1 MTQRF
6 TPPEVKGWC
15 PGLFAP
21 MQAKDGWLVRV
32 RPAFGRITAA
42 QATFLAQIAER
53 EGNGLICLTNRASL
67 QLRGFS
73 HANALRFPELA
84 VLAGLGMANPE
95 HEKRLALLVSPL
107 AGCDPSCAPDTLECA
122 TALRAA
128 LCHANSLSAL
138 PDKFGFAV
146 DGGGL
151 FTVGLLKADITLQT
165 NGAGLWSVVC
175 GNQKSKPASVQVAVE
190 LAVKL
195 AQAFVALPKGKRP
208 VRYPQTGQMLFQA
221 INQLGCPAEN
231 MGIAAPDPAMLAGKI
246 GPALY
251 ALNAP
256 LGILTSAMLRSCA
269 NHARNG
275 DGILRLTPWHSI
287 ILHGMPCTPHV
298 ADMVDTGTNPI
309 LRVSACMGNAGC
321 AQAEGATQALAKK
334 LAHSLGAGE
343 SLHVSGCS
351 KGCAHPAKASWT
363 VVAAQNGY
371 GLICNGTAS
380 GPVMRFFP
388 DDRAVEDYFIGTKP
402 QERIMNGRV

>member
-32 RPAFGRITAA
+32 RPPFGRITAA
-42 QATFLAQIAER
+42 QAIFLAQIAER

-73 HANALRFPELA
+73 HNNALRFPEQA

-122 TALRAA
+122 TALRTA
-128 LCHANSLSAL
+128 LCHATSLSAL

-151 FTVGLLKADITLQT
+151 FTVGLLKADIALQA

-175 GNQKSKPASVQVAVE
+175 GHQKSKPAPVQATVE
-190 LAVKL
+190 LAIKL
-195 AQAFVALPKGKRP
+195 AQAFIALPKGKRP
-208 VRYPQTGQMLFQA
+208 ARYPETGEILFQA
-221 INQLGCPAEN
+221 VNQFGYQADG
-231 MGIAAPDPAMLAGKI
+231 MGKAAPDPALLAGKMDS
-246 GPALY
+246 ALY

-256 LGILTSAMLRSCA
+256 LGILTSTMLRNCA
-269 NHARNG
+269 HHARNG

-287 ILHGMPCTPHV
+287 ILHGIAYTPHV
-298 ADMVDTGTNPI
+298 ADMVDTSSNPI

-321 AQAEGATQALAKK
+321 TQAEGATQALAKT
-334 LAHSLGAGE
+334 LAHSLKAGE

-371 GLICNGTAS
+371 GLIRNGMAS
-380 GPVMRFFP
+380 GPVMHFFP

>member
-32 RPAFGRITAA
+32 RPAFGQITAA

-73 HANALRFPELA
+73 HNNALHFPELA
-84 VLAGLGMANPE
+84 VLAGLGMATPE
-95 HEKRLALLVSPL
+95 QEKRLALLVSPL
-107 AGCDPSCAPDTLECA
+107 AGADPSCASDTLECA
-122 TALRAA
+122 AALRVA
-128 LCHANSLSAL
+128 LCNADILSEL

-165 NGAGLWSVVC
+165 SGAGLWSVVC
-175 GNQKSKPASVQVAVE
+175 GNQKSKAAPVQAAVE
-190 LAVKL
+190 LTIKL
-195 AQAFVALPKGKRP
+195 AQAFIAIPKSKRP
-208 VRYPQTGQMLFQA
+208 ARYPETGKMLFQA
-221 INQLGCPAEN
+221 VNQLGYPVE
-231 MGIAAPDPAMLAGKI
+231 IAAVDAPDPALLAGKI
-246 GPALY
+246 GLALY

-287 ILHGMPCTPHV
+287 ILHGMSYAPHV
-298 ADMVDTGTNPI
+298 ADMVDTSTNPI

-321 AQAEGATQALAKK
+321 AQAEGATQALAKT
-334 LAHSLGAGE
+334 LAHSLRAGE

-351 KGCAHPAKASWT
+351 KGCAHPEKASWT
-363 VVAAQNGY
+363 VVAGQSGY
-371 GLICNGTAS
+371 GLIRNGTAS

>member
-32 RPAFGRITAA
+32 RPPLGRITAA
-42 QATFLAQIAER
+42 QAVFLAQIAER
-53 EGNGLICLTNRASL
+53 EGNGLLCLTNRASL

-73 HANALRFPELA
+73 HNNALRFPELA

-107 AGCDPSCAPDTLECA
+107 AGCDRSCAPDTLECA
-122 TALRAA
+122 AALRMA
-128 LCHANSLSAL
+128 LCHADNLSVL

-151 FTVGLLKADITLQT
+151 FTVGLLKADITLQA

-175 GNQKSKPASVQVAVE
+175 GNQKSKAAPIQTIVE

-195 AQAFVALPKGKRP
+195 AQAFTAIPEGKRP
-208 VRYPQTGQMLFQA
+208 ARYPATGKMLFQA
-221 INQLGCPAEN
+221 IHQPYYPAEVTS
-231 MGIAAPDPAMLAGKI
+231 AAVPDPALLAGSI
-246 GPALY
+246 GAALY
-251 ALNAP
+251 ALNAS
-256 LGILTSAMLRSCA
+256 LGILTSTMLRSCA
-269 NHARNG
+269 HHARNG

-287 ILHGMPCTPHV
+287 ILHGMPYAPHV
-298 ADMVDTGTNPI
+298 ADMVDTSTNPI

-321 AQAEGATQALAKK
+321 AQAEGATQALAKT

-371 GLICNGTAS
+371 GLIHNGTTS

-388 DDRAVEDYFIGTKP
+388 DDTAVEDYFIGTKP

>member
-42 QATFLAQIAER
+42 QAVFLAQIAER

-95 HEKRLALLVSPL
+95 HEKRLALLASPL

-122 TALRAA
+122 AALRAA
-128 LCHANSLSAL
+128 LCHANNLSAL

-151 FTVGLLKADITLQT
+151 FSVGLLKADITLQA

-175 GNQKSKPASVQVAVE
+175 GNQKSKSASVQAAVE
-190 LAVKL
+190 LAIKL
-195 AQAFVALPKGKRP
+195 AQAFIAIPKSKRP
-208 VRYPQTGQMLFQA
+208 ARYPETGKMLFQA
-221 INQLGCPAEN
+221 VNEQGNPVEVLA
-231 MGIAAPDPAMLAGKI
+231 ADAPDSALLAGKI
-246 GPALY
+246 GQALY

-287 ILHGMPCTPHV
+287 ILHGLSCPPHV
-298 ADMVDTGTNPI
+298 AGMVDTSTNPI

-334 LAHSLGAGE
+334 LAYSLKAEE

>member
-95 HEKRLALLVSPL
+95 HEKRLALLVSSL
-107 AGCDPSCAPDTLECA
+107 VGCDPSCAPDTLECA

-128 LCHANSLSAL
+128 LCHADSLSAL

-151 FTVGLLKADITLQT
+151 FTVGLLKADITLQA

-175 GNQKSKPASVQVAVE
+175 GNQKSKAVSVQAAVE

-195 AQAFVALPKGKRP
+195 AQAFVNLPKGKRP
-208 VRYPQTGQMLFQA
+208 ARYPQTGQMLFQA

-231 MGIAAPDPAMLAGKI
+231 MDIAAPDPSMQAGKI
-246 GPALY
+246 GTALY

-269 NHARNG
+269 NYARNG

-287 ILHGMPCTPHV
+287 ILHGLSCAPHV
-298 ADMVDTGTNPI
+298 AGMVDTGTNPI

>member
-42 QATFLAQIAER
+42 QAVFLAQIAER

-95 HEKRLALLVSPL
+95 HEKRLALLASPL
-107 AGCDPSCAPDTLECA
+107 AGCDPSCAPDTLECT

-128 LCHANSLSAL
+128 LCHANILSAL

-146 DGGGL
+146 DGGGV
-151 FTVGLLKADITLQT
+151 FNVGLLKADIMLQGT
-165 NGAGLWSVVC
+165 GAGFWSVVC
-175 GNQKSKPASVQVAVE
+175 GNQKSKPASVQAAVE
-190 LAVKL
+190 LAIKL
-195 AQAFVALPKGKRP
+195 AQAFITIPKSKRP
-208 VRYPQTGQMLFQA
+208 ARYPETGKMLFQA
-221 INQLGCPAEN
+221 VNELGDPVEVPA
-231 MGIAAPDPAMLAGKI
+231 ADAPDSALLAGKI
-246 GPALY
+246 GQALY

-287 ILHGMPCTPHV
+287 ILHGLSYPPHV
-298 ADMVDTGTNPI
+298 AGMVDTSTNPI

-321 AQAEGATQALAKK
+321 AQAEGETQALAKK
-334 LAHSLGAGE
+334 LAHGLKAEE